1 MMKQEPMKQQPM
13 TIEKLT
19 RNKRLGSGLLVL
31 VILLCTACG
40 AKLVRGEAPLIR
52 MTELSH
58 GDNNITLQVNMRN
71 LNGVD
76 LNIQSIDIS
85 LTVNEGEDAL
95 FTYNGPVDTKIVANG
110 TESWSVEVE
119 ESEASRELL
128 DSLENGDIQSLPY
141 ALKGSIVSEGNGTM
155 RFEYEGH
162 IYPLPGKPGHFR

>member
-1 MMKQEPMKQQPM
+1 M
-13 TIEKLT
+13 
-19 RNKRLGSGLLVL
+19 V
-31 VILLCTACG
+31 
-40 AKLVRGEAPLIR
+40 R

-58 GDNNITLQVNMRN
+58 QDNSITLQVNMRN

-76 LNIQSIDIS
+76 LNIQSIDFS
-85 LTVNEGEDAL
+85 LTVNENEDEL
-95 FTYNGPVDTKIVANG
+95 FTYNGPVDTNIVANG

-128 DSLENGDIQSLPY
+128 DSLQNGDIKSLPY
-141 ALKGSIVSEGNGTM
+141 ALKGSIASENDGNM